1 MAKPPVAPAVP
12 PPKAAAVPTPA
23 PAKPPA
29 PKPPAPARL
38 DGGEGLP
45 AFPDIEQ
52 PVPAS
57 APTAEPLTMAQRV
70 KQANEQAA
78 VLMTQGRAA
87 LLSGQLFAAIEA
99 FNGVLKL
106 PSNKYSADAQ
116 IWIGI
121 ARERSGQI
129 SRAKAEYELYLKLY
143 KDGKDA
149 RWVRERLGR
158 LQRSHPEPPV
168 AKPVVPAAV
177 PAHTAFQ
184 TTTYGSL
191 SVYYY
196 HGASQTDTVATIAG
210 VQTPTTLSLTD
221 QSSLIGNTSVTVR
234 SNNDRFDNRFVL
246 QDFYSASFLTGQQ
259 NRNRLN
265 SAYYD
270 VKNRVDD
277 YSARIG
283 RQSALGG
290 GVLGRFDG
298 VTAGYGF
305 MPNWRASLITGR
317 MSESTLESRPAF
329 YSAGLDF
336 GLNNPLGGSLYVIDQ
351 SLEGISDRQATG
363 GYLRYF
369 RPGMTALATL
379 DYDVQFKQ
387 LNIVTLQGT
396 LNHASGVDYNFLFD
410 QRRTPSL
417 SIRNAVSGAVYTQ
430 GIPNIDPGSG
440 LPIPDSYTY
449 VSAPSTLADLL
460 LNGFTQED
468 LVGLAKKRTALSNL
482 AVFGVTGRVQERWQ
496 LGADIVLSN
505 TTAMPESGT
514 DLGNGITGREGYLPA
529 TAASGNSW
537 SLNGRVSGSDVITA
551 RDTSMVSLSYTT
563 SPSVKG
569 LALQLFNRAYLREQW
584 TLDSNLRLY
593 RQSDDSGG
601 KVNTVAPQ
609 LKAGYLLRNDF
620 TLEAEVG
627 MDWTDSTPAA
637 APSSKTTRQ
646 YFSLGCR
653 WDF

>member
-1 MAKPPVAPAVP
+1 VAPA
-12 PPKAAAVPTPA
+12 PA
-23 PAKPPA
+23 PAKPPPVRKPA
-29 PKPPAPARL
+29 PPPARF
-38 DGGEGLP
+38 DGGKGLP
-45 AFPDIEQ
+45 DFPAIEV
-52 PVPAS
+52 PAPAS
-57 APTAEPLTMAQRV
+57 APAAVPLTLEGRI
-70 KQANEQAA
+70 KQANDQAA
-78 VLMTQGRAA
+78 VLMTQGREA
-87 LLSGQLFAAIEA
+87 LLSGQMFAAIEA

-106 PSNKYSADAQ
+106 PPNKYSADAQ

-129 SRAKAEYELYLKLY
+129 SRAKVEYELYLKLY
-143 KDGKDA
+143 KDGKDV
-149 RWVRERLGR
+149 RWVQERLVR
-158 LQRSHPEPPV
+158 LQRSHPEQPV
-168 AKPVVPAAV
+168 AKPAV
-177 PAHTAFQ
+177 PVVAPVHTAFQ

-221 QSSLIGNTSVTVR
+221 QSSLIGNASLTVR

-246 QDFYSASFLTGQQ
+246 QDFYSASFLPGQQ

-317 MSESTLESRPAF
+317 MSDSTLEAKPSF
-329 YSAGLDF
+329 YSGGVDF
-336 GLNNPLGGSLYVIDQ
+336 GLNDPLGGSLYVIDQ
-351 SLEGISDRQATG
+351 SVEGVSDRQATG

-369 RPGMTALATL
+369 QPGMTALATL
-379 DYDVQFKQ
+379 DYDVQFRQ
-387 LNIVTLQGT
+387 LNIVTVQGT
-396 LNHASGVDYNFLFD
+396 LNHESGVDYNFLLD

-430 GIPNIDPGSG
+430 GIPNIDPGTG
-440 LPIPDSYTY
+440 LPIPDSFTY
-449 VSAPSTLADLL
+449 VSAPSTLVDLL
-460 LNGFTQED
+460 QNGFTLDD
-468 LVGLAKKRTALSNL
+468 LVELAKKRTALANL
-482 AVFGVTGRVQERWQ
+482 VVFGVTGRVQERWQ

-505 TTAMPESGT
+505 TSGMPESGT
-514 DLGNGITGREGYLPA
+514 ELGNGITGREGYLPA

-537 SLNGRVSGSDVITA
+537 SLNGRLSGSDVITP
-551 RDTSMVSLSYTT
+551 RDTSMVSMSYTT
-563 SPSVKG
+563 SPSAKG
-569 LALQLFNRAYLREQW
+569 VALQLFNRAYLREQW

-593 RQSDDSGG
+593 RQTDNSGG
-601 KVNTVAPQ
+601 KVYTVAPQ
-609 LKAGYLLRNDF
+609 VKAGYLLRNDF

-627 MDWTDSTPAA
+627 IDWTDATPAA

-646 YFSLGCR
+646 YFSFGCR

>member
-1 MAKPPVAPAVP
+1 
-12 PPKAAAVPTPA
+12 
-23 PAKPPA
+23 
-29 PKPPAPARL
+29 
-38 DGGEGLP
+38 
-45 AFPDIEQ
+45 
-52 PVPAS
+52 
-57 APTAEPLTMAQRV
+57 
-70 KQANEQAA
+70 
-78 VLMTQGRAA
+78 
-87 LLSGQLFAAIEA
+87 
-99 FNGVLKL
+99 
-106 PSNKYSADAQ
+106 
-116 IWIGI
+116 
-121 ARERSGQI
+121 
-129 SRAKAEYELYLKLY
+129 
-143 KDGKDA
+143 
-149 RWVRERLGR
+149 
-158 LQRSHPEPPV
+158 
-168 AKPVVPAAV
+168 
-177 PAHTAFQ
+177 
-184 TTTYGSL
+184 
-191 SVYYY
+191 
-196 HGASQTDTVATIAG
+196 
-210 VQTPTTLSLTD
+210 
-221 QSSLIGNTSVTVR
+221 
-234 SNNDRFDNRFVL
+234 
-246 QDFYSASFLTGQQ
+246 
-259 NRNRLN
+259 
-265 SAYYD
+265 
-270 VKNRVDD
+270 
-277 YSARIG
+277 
-283 RQSALGG
+283 
-290 GVLGRFDG
+290 
-298 VTAGYGF
+298 
-305 MPNWRASLITGR
+305 
-317 MSESTLESRPAF
+317 
-329 YSAGLDF
+329 
-336 GLNNPLGGSLYVIDQ
+336 
-351 SLEGISDRQATG
+351 
-363 GYLRYF
+363 
-369 RPGMTALATL
+369 
-379 DYDVQFKQ
+379 
-387 LNIVTLQGT
+387 
-396 LNHASGVDYNFLFD
+396 
-410 QRRTPSL
+410 
-417 SIRNAVSGAVYTQ
+417 VSGAVYTQ

-593 RQSDDSGG
+593 RQSDGSGG